1 MASQN
6 LISSLFEQGLG
17 ELFVLR
23 AASPCAT
30 LGQIVHDKGKLVLK
44 DRDFLKGKTL
54 PHQVGPCW
62 DIGIMG
68 ALCHQ
73 PGHDWESLTFL
84 GPDRCIFNED
94 LSASRYGMMKAARNQ
109 YDEDLIDFCGSVYR
123 GFQLMLDNYFL
134 PVVLLHEM
142 KLKDG
147 NVGLAVSNLRVAGI
161 PFETLS
167 EVNNQLRKMV
177 EPHLS
182 LDVQD
187 VQLDDEEFSS
197 LFANYRSEE

>member
-1 MASQN
+1 
-6 LISSLFEQGLG
+6 
-17 ELFVLR
+17 
-23 AASPCAT
+23 
-30 LGQIVHDKGKLVLK
+30 
-44 DRDFLKGKTL
+44 
-54 PHQVGPCW
+54 
-62 DIGIMG
+62 
-68 ALCHQ
+68 
-73 PGHDWESLTFL
+73 
-84 GPDRCIFNED
+84 
-94 LSASRYGMMKAARNQ
+94 MKAARNQ